1 MTDKE
6 AAEAQLRS
14 AVQMAVQKVREEM
27 QAAAPGS
34 TDDAVKKHQE
44 ELLALEQRLVKKH
57 EEDLKAAADAT
68 KSSEVPTVSDA
79 DQKALVEAAVAAA
92 IAAREQEFAKTLEAE
107 KIKATESGRME
118 AQAKAKLK
126 DAQLVRAQARLRE
139 LETQMKDLQDKG
151 VIPAQ
156 TAPTKPGAAP
166 APKPPA
172 AAGPSQPKPTPAPP
186 VTRSISGSAT
196 SSSNGS
202 LPQKPGPV
210 PVPGVG
216 RGRGGAPRGVP
227 RNAAAAAG
235 LSIRGAAPAATD
247 NAVAGTSGGVSIAGA
262 AAKRA
267 REDSEGDA
275 SLAKRLKP
283 AATPNTGGGPVQLN
297 RNRVPPPAPQ

>member
-1 MTDKE
+1 MSDKE
-6 AAEAQLRS
+6 AAEAQLQS
-14 AVQMAVQKVREEM
+14 AVQTAVQKVREEM

-34 TDDAVKKHQE
+34 TDDVVKKHQE
-44 ELLALEQRLVKKH
+44 ELRALEQRLVKKH
-57 EEDLKAAADAT
+57 EEVLKAAADTT
-68 KSSEVPTVSDA
+68 KSSDAPTVSET

-92 IAAREQEFAKTLEAE
+92 IAAREQEFTKTLEAE

-126 DAQLVRAQARLRE
+126 DAQLVRAQARLKE

-156 TAPTKPGAAP
+156 AAPAKPGAAT
-166 APKPPA
+166 APKPTA
-172 AAGPSQPKPTPAPP
+172 AAGPSQAKPTPAPP
-186 VTRSISGSAT
+186 VTRST
-196 SSSNGS
+196 SSSATAPSNSS
-202 LPQKPGPV
+202 LPQKPGAV

-227 RNAAAAAG
+227 RNAVAAG

-247 NAVAGTSGGVSIAGA
+247 NAAAGTSGGVSIAGA

-267 REDSEGDA
+267 REDGEGDA